1 MGGDEAPKTRWKE
14 CQTCQ
19 NTIKSNNLANEQEL
33 QSYFIKKI
41 ESYLNSE
48 NRQLIGWDEIL
59 EGGLSPNSTVMSW
72 RGTKGGIEASKKGNY
87 VVMTPGTHCYFDHYQ
102 GKGKEEPLAIGGF
115 TPLEKVYDFNPIPSE
130 LDVAEASFILGGQAN
145 LWTEY
150 ISTFSQL
157 EYMAYPRAI
166 ALSQALWCTDKI
178 SFEDF
183 ESILNDKHFKI
194 LDCLKGII
202 QKQACGIY

>member
-1 MGGDEAPKTRWKE
+1 MKHQKRKLCSHDPR
-14 CQTCQ
+14 
-19 NTIKSNNLANEQEL
+19 
-33 QSYFIKKI
+33 
-41 ESYLNSE
+41 
-48 NRQLIGWDEIL
+48 
-59 EGGLSPNSTVMSW
+59 
-72 RGTKGGIEASKKGNY
+72 
-87 VVMTPGTHCYFDHYQ
+87 THCYFDHYQ
-102 GKGKEEPLAIGGF
+102 GKERKPLAIGGF

-194 LDCLKGII
+194 LDCLVNYSKTSLRPSIEFNRHKKGISI
-202 QKQACGIY
+202 QLKSKDKNESFHTVIHSSDCKSDLNFTLLANQPLLIERTKNKLIQSKINLTSNETNLDSELHIEES

>member
-1 MGGDEAPKTRWKE
+1 
-14 CQTCQ
+14 
-19 NTIKSNNLANEQEL
+19 
-33 QSYFIKKI
+33 
-41 ESYLNSE
+41 
-48 NRQLIGWDEIL
+48 
-59 EGGLSPNSTVMSW
+59 
-72 RGTKGGIEASKKGNY
+72 
-87 VVMTPGTHCYFDHYQ
+87 MTPELIVILIII
-102 GKGKEEPLAIGGF
+102 KGKERRTLAIGGF

-194 LDCLKGII
+194 LDSLKGII
-202 QKQACGIY
+202 